1 MKILLKL
8 NKNYFYGKFLY
19 ENGKITKILDK
30 IIIKKIQKCVKT
42 IVNTSLYIHMLLKV
56 YKSFQLVQKF

>member
-19 ENGKITKILDK
+19 ENEKITKILDK
-30 IIIKKIQKCVKT
+30 IIIKKI
-42 IVNTSLYIHMLLKV
+42 
-56 YKSFQLVQKF
+56 